1 MTLWLVH
8 ERNKRAL
15 EPSSTSSA
23 VFRFR
28 RLSTPIILAQYSSF
42 NHTVRRE
49 EQKKLMIKKTSP
61 IPHPQRGMPEH
72 QLFLC
77 CDQNTFHW
85 HCDTNSFQYWK
96 WNGCWNNFSF
106 RFFFYEL
113 LLYYFVLVLLLFC
126 PSVSF
131 SSFAIS
137 SKSLEGRQ
145 ETDRQKRERQ
155 DKSWRNT
162 VPKAV
167 SCYESNTR
175 SERRQG
181 SSV

>member
-1 MTLWLVH
+1 M
-8 ERNKRAL
+8 
-15 EPSSTSSA
+15 
-23 VFRFR
+23 
-28 RLSTPIILAQYSSF
+28 
-42 NHTVRRE
+42 RRE

-77 CDQNTFHW
+77 CDQNKKLST
-85 HCDTNSFQYWK
+85 DIATQARSNIE
-96 WNGCWNNFSF
+96 NGTDVGTIFSF
-106 RFFFYEL
+106 FFFFFFCDEL